1 LGARALS
8 EIESWL
14 ESIGAS
20 EYASRFVAEKIDLPT
35 LQHLTEDDLK
45 ELGLPMGPRRKVLAA
60 IAALVGSTGRIEPTS
75 SVQLA
80 DHTPQ
85 HLAEMIRTSRGALE
99 GERKLVTVMFAD
111 IKGSLELMAG
121 LDAEVT
127 RHVLDPTIKAMMRG
141 VHRYEGTVSKLLGD
155 GIMAV
160 FGAPIAHEDHAVR
173 ACYAALAIHDAMREV
188 GAELRRQ
195 IGVEPMIRIGI
206 NSGEVIVRSIGNDL
220 TVEYDAIG
228 PTVHLASRLEQ
239 LARPGTTRVSLATAR
254 LGEGWLAFEALGEVP
269 IKGLAEPIQVFELTG
284 ALQARTRL
292 QASGPTTFTKFVGRE
307 PEIARIAEALAA
319 TRQGN
324 GQIVAV
330 VGEAGI
336 GKSRLYHEVLHSSV
350 TADCLILESGSVSH
364 GKATSYLPV
373 ADLLRSYFGVEPSDD
388 ARQIHERCVGR
399 LLTLDER
406 LGTTINPLLSVL
418 DLPVTDEAWLH
429 ADPARRRGLT
439 VDAFKALIHREAQE
453 RAVVLVF
460 EDLHWA
466 DNETLSL
473 LDGLVE
479 SLPAAR
485 ILLLVNYRPE
495 FSERWASK
503 SYFTRLRLQ
512 ALPPQSAQA
521 LLDDLL
527 GGSAELETVKQ
538 MLATRTAG
546 NPFFLEESVRSLI
559 ELGLLVG
566 ERGARRVSG
575 NLGDV
580 AVPPTVQA
588 VLAARID
595 RLEPDVKRAL
605 QTAAVIGKDFSHSL
619 LAEVS
624 DLSADRLDACMATLR
639 ASEFVYETR
648 LFPEAEYTFKHALT
662 HDVALGG
669 LLTDRRRELDVRI
682 VDAIERVHGER
693 LAEHLDALA
702 MHATRGGVWPKAYH
716 YSVEAGN
723 RAAAHSAHRDSVAHY
738 LRALE
743 ALGRHEASDA
753 IRAEI
758 DLRLK
763 IRDELFVLGDH
774 GPVPAHVQA
783 AADLARKIDDPRRL
797 ARALLDL
804 GAVEWVAARH
814 LRSREIYSEALSTAE
829 AAGDPV
835 LVALVNYRLGIAN
848 VMLGDMKGANETLVK
863 SLKTLDTE
871 EGRRLF
877 AFGGSPFSFA
887 CTFRAWA
894 LAELG
899 HLAEAEAVAKS
910 GFDNARALD
919 QPYTILVSTY
929 GYSHALIRRGQWERA
944 AEILDVGR
952 EQLRLH
958 DVMVGG
964 TWVLARRA
972 LVAANMGDAALTD
985 LMIEQ
990 TIAAVAKSLHD
1001 SLHETLLAD
1010 AELRLG
1016 RFEGA
1021 ANRAR
1026 QAVTTGAEK
1035 DESASVAWGSLIL
1048 AEALTGLGKG
1058 DEAEARAAL
1067 QRARELT
1074 ERHGLVPLAER
1085 VNILHNLGT
1094 K

>member
-1 LGARALS
+1 LS

-14 ESIGAS
+14 GKVGAG
-20 EYASRFVAEKIDLPT
+20 EYASRFVAEEIDLQA

-60 IAALVGSTGRIEPTS
+60 IAALGGGSTGRTEPAS

-85 HLAEMIRTSRGALE
+85 HLAEIIRTSRGALE

-188 GAELRRQ
+188 GAELRRK
-195 IGVEPMIRIGI
+195 IGVDPMIRIGI

-254 LGEGWLAFEALGEVP
+254 LGAGWLAFEALGDVP
-269 IKGLAEPIQVFELTG
+269 IKGLAEAIQVFELTG

-292 QASGPTTFTKFVGRE
+292 QASGPTTFTRFVGRE
-307 PEIARIAEALAA
+307 TEIARIGEALVT
-319 TRQGN
+319 TRQGS

-336 GKSRLYHEVLHSSV
+336 GKSRLYHEVIHSPV
-350 TADCLILESGSVSH
+350 TTDCLILESGSVSH

-373 ADLLRSYFGVEPSDD
+373 ADLLRIYLGVEPSHD
-388 ARQIHERCVGR
+388 ARQIRERCVGR

-406 LGTTINPLLSVL
+406 LRTTINPLLSVL
-418 DLPVTDEAWLH
+418 DVPVTDEAWLQ

-439 VDAFKALIHREAQE
+439 IDAFKALIHREAQD

-479 SLPAAR
+479 SLPAAP

-495 FSERWASK
+495 FNERWASK

-527 GGSAELETVKQ
+527 GGSADLEAVKQ
-538 MLATRTAG
+538 MLAARTAG

-559 ELGLLVG
+559 ELGLLAG

-595 RLEPDVKRAL
+595 RLEPETKRTL

-624 DLSADRLDACMATLR
+624 DLPAGRLDGCLATLR
-639 ASEFVYETR
+639 AHEFIYETR
-648 LFPEAEYTFKHALT
+648 LFPEPEYTFKHALT

-669 LLTDRRRELDVRI
+669 LLTERRRELDVRI
-682 VDAIERVHGER
+682 VDAIERVHEER

-702 MHATRGGVWPKAYH
+702 MHATRGGVWPKAYR
-716 YSVEAGN
+716 YGLEAGS
-723 RAAAHSAHRDSVAHY
+723 RAAAHSAHRDSVEHY
-738 LRALE
+738 LRALD
-743 ALGRHEASDA
+743 ALGRHEAIDPV
-753 IRAEI
+753 RAEI

-763 IRDELFVLGDH
+763 LRDELFVLGDLNQI
-774 GPVPAHVQA
+774 PVHVKAAVELARGIDDSHRLTHALLNQGAIEWIAGRNLQARVLYEEALA
-783 AADLARKIDDPRRL
+783 AAEP
-797 ARALLDL
+797 
-804 GAVEWVAARH
+804 
-814 LRSREIYSEALSTAE
+814 T
-829 AAGDPV
+829 GDPI
-835 LVALVNYRLGIAN
+835 LVALANYRLGIAN
-848 VMLGDMKGANETLVK
+848 VMLGDMRQASDVLAS
-863 SLKTLDTE
+863 SLRTLDTD
-871 EGRRLF
+871 EGRRLN
-877 AFGGSPFSFA
+877 AFGGSPYSFA

-899 HLAEAEAVAKS
+899 RFNEAKEVGKA
-910 GFDNARALD
+910 GFRNARALD
-919 QPYTILVSTY
+919 QPYTIMVSTF
-929 GYSHALIRRGQWERA
+929 GYAHSMIRRGRWEKA

-952 EQLRLH
+952 EQVGLH
-958 DVMVGG
+958 GVAAGG
-964 TWVLARRA
+964 TWLFARRA

-990 TIAAVAKSLHD
+990 SMAALARSATD
-1001 SLHETLLAD
+1001 IFYETLIAE

-1016 RFEGA
+1016 RTERAAERARAAA
-1021 ANRAR
+1021 AN
-1026 QAVTTGAEK
+1026 AVKMGELA
-1035 DESASVAWGSLIL
+1035 AAGWANLLL
-1048 AEALTGLGKG
+1048 AEALGALGQG
-1058 DEAEARAAL
+1058 DGPEARSAL
-1067 QRARELT
+1067 SSALELAGQL
-1074 ERHGLVPLAER
+1074 GLVPLAER
-1085 VNILHNLGT
+1085 AGALHNLR
-1094 K
+1094 

>member
-1 LGARALS
+1 MS

-14 ESIGAS
+14 GRIGAS
-20 EYASRFVAEKIDLPT
+20 EYAARFVAEKIDLQA
-35 LQHLTEDDLK
+35 LQHLTEGDLK

-60 IAALVGSTGRIEPTS
+60 IAALGAGSTGHREPSS

-85 HLAEMIRTSRGALE
+85 HLAEIIRTSRGALE

-195 IGVEPMIRIGI
+195 IGVDPMIRIGI

-254 LGEGWLAFEALGEVP
+254 LGEGWLAFEALGDVP
-269 IKGLAEPIQVFELTG
+269 IKGLADPIQVFELTG

-307 PEIARIAEALAA
+307 AEIARIGEALAA

-336 GKSRLYHEVLHSSV
+336 GKSRLYHEVLHS
-350 TADCLILESGSVSH
+350 APAEDCLILESGSVSH
-364 GKATSYLPV
+364 GKATAYLPV
-373 ADLLRSYFGVEPSDD
+373 ADLLRSYLGVEPSHD
-388 ARQIHERCVGR
+388 ARQIRERCLGR

-406 LGTTINPLLSVL
+406 LRTTINPLLSVL
-418 DLPVTDEAWLH
+418 DVPVTDEAWLQ
-429 ADPARRRGLT
+429 ADPVRRRGLI
-439 VDAFKALIHREAQE
+439 VDAFKALVHREAQE
-453 RAVVLVF
+453 RTVILVF

-479 SLPAAR
+479 SLPAGR
-485 ILLLVNYRPE
+485 LLLLVNYRPE
-495 FSERWASK
+495 FIERWASK
-503 SYFTRLRLQ
+503 SYFARLRLQ

-527 GGSAELETVKQ
+527 GGSAELEAVKQ
-538 MLATRTAG
+538 MLGARTAG

-559 ELGLLVG
+559 ELGLLAG
-566 ERGARRVSG
+566 ERGARRVTGS
-575 NLGDV
+575 LGDV

-595 RLEPDVKRAL
+595 RLEPETKRVL
-605 QTAAVIGKDFSHSL
+605 QTAAVIGKDFSYSL

-624 DLSADRLDACMATLR
+624 DLLPERLDACLATLR

-669 LLTDRRRELDVRI
+669 LLSERRRELDVRI
-682 VDAIERVHGER
+682 VDAIETVHGDR
-693 LAEHLDALA
+693 LVEHLDGLA
-702 MHATRGGVWPKAYH
+702 MHATRGGVWPKAYR
-716 YSVEAGN
+716 YGVEAGN
-723 RAAAHSAHRDSVAHY
+723 RAAAHSAHSDSVSHY
-738 LRALE
+738 VRALD
-743 ALGRHEASDA
+743 ALGRHEAPDA
-753 IRAEI
+753 VRAEI

-763 IRDELFVLGDH
+763 IRDELFVVGDLDSIS
-774 GPVPAHVQA
+774 AHVHVA
-783 AADLARKIDDPRRL
+783 IDLARRIDDPRRL

-804 GAVEWVAARH
+804 GAVEWVGGRH
-814 LRSREIYSEALSTAE
+814 LRSRELYREALSMVE
-829 AAGDPV
+829 AAGDAI
-835 LVALVNYRLGIAN
+835 LVALINYRLGIAN
-848 VMLGDMKGANETLVK
+848 VMLGDMMEANEALM
-863 SLKTLDTE
+863 LALRTLDTE

-887 CTFRAWA
+887 CSFRAWA

-899 HLAEAEAVAKS
+899 LLDEAEAVGQA
-910 GFDNARALD
+910 GFDNAVLLA
-919 QPYTILVSTY
+919 QPYTIVVSTFGHSY
-929 GYSHALIRRGQWERA
+929 ALIRRGRWEKA

-952 EQLRLH
+952 EQVDLYGIAA
-958 DVMVGG
+958 GG
-964 TWVLARRA
+964 AWLFARRA
-972 LVAANMGDAALTD
+972 LVAANMGDTALTD
-985 LMIEQ
+985 LMIDHS
-990 TIAAVAKSLHD
+990 IAAATKSAVD
-1001 SLHETLLAD
+1001 TFYETLLAD

-1016 RFEGA
+1016 RFERA
-1021 ANRAR
+1021 ADRAR
-1026 QAVTTGAEK
+1026 QATATATDK
-1035 DESASVAWGSLIL
+1035 DEMAAIAWGSLVL
-1048 AEALTGLGKG
+1048 ADALTGLGQG
-1058 DEAEARAAL
+1058 NGAEAQAAMRRAG
-1067 QRARELT
+1067 ELAGKL
-1074 ERHGLVPLAER
+1074 GLVLLEER
-1085 VNILHNLGT
+1085 VKILQNLPAN
-1094 K
+1094 

>member
-1 LGARALS
+1 LS

-14 ESIGAS
+14 GKIGAS
-20 EYASRFVAEKIDLPT
+20 EYASRFVAEKIDLEA
-35 LQHLTEDDLK
+35 LQHLTEEDLK

-60 IAALVGSTGRIEPTS
+60 IAALGGGSTGRIEPAS
-75 SVQLA
+75 LVQLA

-85 HLAEMIRTSRGALE
+85 HLAEIIRTSRGALE

-111 IKGSLELMAG
+111 IKGSLEMMAG

-173 ACYAALAIHDAMREV
+173 ACYAALAIHDVMREV

-195 IGVEPMIRIGI
+195 IGVDPMIRIGI

-254 LGEGWLAFEALGEVP
+254 LGEGWLAFEALGAVP
-269 IKGLAEPIQVFELTG
+269 IKGLADTIDVFELTG
-284 ALQARTRL
+284 ALRARTRL
-292 QASGPTTFTKFVGRE
+292 QASGPTTFTRFVGRE
-307 PEIARIAEALAA
+307 AEIARIGEALAA
-319 TRQGN
+319 TRQGS

-336 GKSRLYHEVLHSSV
+336 GKSRLYHEILHSPV

-364 GKATSYLPV
+364 GKATAYLPV
-373 ADLLRSYFGVEPSDD
+373 ADLLRSYLGVEPNHD
-388 ARQIHERCVGR
+388 ARQIRERCVGR

-406 LGTTINPLLSVL
+406 LRTTINPLLSVL
-418 DLPVTDEAWLH
+418 DVPVTDEAWLQ

-527 GGSAELETVKQ
+527 GGSADLEAVKQ
-538 MLATRTAG
+538 LLAARTAG

-559 ELGLLVG
+559 ELGLLAG

-575 NLGDV
+575 NLRDV

-619 LAEVS
+619 LVEVF
-624 DLSADRLDACMATLR
+624 DLPSDRLDGCLANLR
-639 ASEFVYETR
+639 AHEFIYETR

-669 LLTDRRRELDVRI
+669 LLTERRRELDVRI
-682 VDAIERVHGER
+682 VDAIERVYEER
-693 LAEHLDALA
+693 LAEHLDELA
-702 MHATRGGVWPKAYH
+702 MHATRGGVWPKAYR
-716 YSVEAGN
+716 YGIEAGN
-723 RAAAHSAHRDSVAHY
+723 RAAARSAHRDSVANY
-738 LRALE
+738 QRALE
-743 ALGRHEASDA
+743 ALRRHEAADA
-753 IRAEI
+753 VRAEI
-758 DLRLK
+758 DLHLK
-763 IRDELFVLGDH
+763 LRDEFFILGDLDQI
-774 GPVPAHVQA
+774 PAQVEA
-783 AADLARKIDDPRRL
+783 AVGLARGIDDPHRL
-797 ARALLDL
+797 THALLDQ
-804 GAVEWVAARH
+804 GAVEWVAGRN
-814 LRSREIYSEALSTAE
+814 LRSREIYNEALTVAE
-829 AAGDPV
+829 PAGDAT
-835 LVALVNYRLGIAN
+835 LVALANYRLGIAH
-848 VMLGDMKGANETLVK
+848 VMLGDMRQASDVLA
-863 SLKTLDTE
+863 SCLRTLDTE
-871 EGRRLF
+871 EGRRF
-877 AFGGSPFSFA
+877 HAFGGSPFSFA

-899 HLAEAEAVAKS
+899 QFDEAKAVGKT
-910 GFDNARALD
+910 GYRNARALD
-919 QPYTILVSTY
+919 QPYSIMVSTF
-929 GYSHALIRRGQWERA
+929 GYAHSLIRCGRWEKA

-952 EQLRLH
+952 EQVGLH
-958 DVMVGG
+958 GVAAGG
-964 TWVLARRA
+964 TWLFARRA
-972 LVAANMGDAALTD
+972 LVAANMGDTALAD

-990 TIAAVAKSLHD
+990 STAVVAQSATD
-1001 SLHETLLAD
+1001 IFYQTLIAD

-1016 RFEGA
+1016 RFARAADRARLCA
-1021 ANRAR
+1021 ANAIKLSEM
-1026 QAVTTGAEK
+1026 AA
-1035 DESASVAWGSLIL
+1035 VAWANLLL
-1048 AEALTGLGKG
+1048 AEALSGLGQG
-1058 DEAEARAAL
+1058 DGPEARSAL
-1067 QRARELT
+1067 SRTLELAGQL
-1074 ERHGLVPLAER
+1074 GLVPLAER
-1085 VNILHNLGT
+1085 AAVLHNLR
-1094 K
+1094 

>member
-1 LGARALS
+1 LS

-14 ESIGAS
+14 GKIGAS
-20 EYASRFVAEKIDLPT
+20 EYAPRFVAEKIDLQA

-60 IAALVGSTGRIEPTS
+60 IAALGGGPARPVAPENP
-75 SVQLA
+75 VHLA

-85 HLAEMIRTSRGALE
+85 HLAEIIRTSRGALE
-99 GERKLVTVMFAD
+99 GERKLVTVLFAD
-111 IKGSLELMAG
+111 IKGSLELMTG
-121 LDAEVT
+121 LDAEAT

-173 ACYAALAIHDAMREV
+173 ACYAALAIHDAMAEV
-188 GAELRRQ
+188 GAEMRRK
-195 IGVEPMIRIGI
+195 IGIDPMIRVGI
-206 NSGEVIVRSIGNDL
+206 NSGEVVVRSIGNDL

-254 LGEGWLAFEALGEVP
+254 LAEGWLAFEPLGDVP
-269 IKGLAEPIQVFELTG
+269 IKGLPEPIPVFELTG
-284 ALQARTRL
+284 ALRARTRL
-292 QASGPTTFTKFVGRE
+292 QASGPTTFTRFVGRE
-307 PEIARIAEALAA
+307 TEIARIGEALASA
-319 TRQGN
+319 RQGS
-324 GQIVAV
+324 GQVVAV

-336 GKSRLYHEVLHSSV
+336 GKSRLYHEVVHSDLTV
-350 TADCLILESGSVSH
+350 DCLILESGSVSH

-373 ADLLRSYFGVEPSDD
+373 ADLLRSYLGVEPSHD
-388 ARQIHERCVGR
+388 ARQIRERCVGR

-406 LGTTINPLLSVL
+406 LRATINPLLSVL
-418 DLPVTDEAWLH
+418 DVPVTDEAWLQ

-439 VDAFKALIHREAQE
+439 IDAFKALIHREGQD
-453 RAVVLVF
+453 RVVVLVF

-479 SLPAAR
+479 SLPAAP

-503 SYFTRLRLQ
+503 SYLTRLRLQ

-527 GGSAELETVKQ
+527 GVSADLAAVKQ
-538 MLATRTAG
+538 LLTARTAG

-559 ELGLLVG
+559 ELGLLAG

-595 RLEPDVKRAL
+595 RLEPETKRTL

-624 DLSADRLDACMATLR
+624 DLPAGRLDGCLATLR
-639 ASEFVYETR
+639 AHEFIYETR
-648 LFPEAEYTFKHALT
+648 LFPEPEYTFKHALT

-669 LLTDRRRELDVRI
+669 LLTERRRELDVRI
-682 VDAIERVHGER
+682 VDAIERVHEER

-702 MHATRGGVWPKAYH
+702 MHATRGGVWPKAYR
-716 YSVEAGN
+716 YGVEAGS
-723 RAAAHSAHRDSVAHY
+723 RAAAHSAHRDSVEHY
-738 LRALE
+738 LRALD
-743 ALGRHEASDA
+743 ALGRHEAIDPV
-753 IRAEI
+753 RAEI

-763 IRDELFVLGDH
+763 LRDELFVLGDLARI
-774 GPVPAHVQA
+774 PAHVQA
-783 AADLARKIDDPRRL
+783 TVGLARGIDDPQL
-797 ARALLDL
+797 LTHALLNL
-804 GAVEWVAARH
+804 GAVEWIAGRH
-814 LRSREIYSEALSTAE
+814 LRSREIYNEALAVAE
-829 AAGDPV
+829 PVGDPM
-835 LVALVNYRLGIAN
+835 LIAMANYRLGISH
-848 VMLGDMKGANETLVK
+848 VMLGDMREASDVLA
-863 SLKTLDTE
+863 SCLQTLDTE
-871 EGRRLF
+871 EGRRLH
-877 AFGGSPFSFA
+877 AFGGSIFSFA

-899 HLAEAEAVAKS
+899 QLEEAKEVGKA
-910 GFDNARALD
+910 GFKNARTLD
-919 QPYTILVSTY
+919 QPYSILVSTF
-929 GYSHALIRRGQWERA
+929 GYSHFLIRRGRWEKA
-944 AEILDVGR
+944 AEILDIGCEQVG
-952 EQLRLH
+952 LH
-958 DVMVGG
+958 AVAAGG
-964 TWVLARRA
+964 TWLFARRA
-972 LVAANMGDAALTD
+972 LVAAHMGDAALAD
-985 LMIEQ
+985 VMIERATAVVANSATDVFYQ
-990 TIAAVAKSLHD
+990 AVIA
-1001 SLHETLLAD
+1001 E

-1016 RFEGA
+1016 RTARA
-1021 ANRAR
+1021 AERAR
-1026 QAVTTGAEK
+1026 AAA
-1035 DESASVAWGSLIL
+1035 ASGLERSEMAAAGWANLVL
-1048 AEALTGLGKG
+1048 AEALSAVGQG
-1058 DEAEARAAL
+1058 DGPEARAAL
-1067 QRARELT
+1067 SQALELAQQQ
-1074 ERHGLVPLAER
+1074 GLVPLAER
-1085 VNILHNLGT
+1085 AAALHNLR
-1094 K
+1094 